1 MDSNPHDRDWL
12 FEIHEISTQSPSKFE
27 ATRVARVPGDMSLA
41 GLFHEQGSKSY
52 TAVFIRQGET
62 DVERVEREHRE
73 TLQSQFMAA
82 SEFYGVHPAQL
93 TQEQLE
99 EFINGTEDVDFERDT
114 SGDMAELDEET
125 AELLREFMG
134 EDAPADDGDE
144 DAEAAAEAQAEADI
158 ASAEAE
164 DEEDDLG

>member
-1 MDSNPHDRDWL
+1 
-12 FEIHEISTQSPSKFE
+12 
-27 ATRVARVPGDMSLA
+27 MSLA

-62 DVERVEREHRE
+62 DVERAEREHRE
-73 TLQSQFMAA
+73 TLQRQFMAA

-99 EFINGTEDVDFERDT
+99 EFINGTTDVEFERDT
-114 SGDMAELDEET
+114 SGDMEELDAET
-125 AELLREFMG
+125 AQLLREFMG
-134 EDAPADDGDE
+134 DAVVMAADEDADE
-144 DAEAAAEAQAEADI
+144 DAEAEAEAQAEADM

>member
-1 MDSNPHDRDWL
+1 
-12 FEIHEISTQSPSKFE
+12 
-27 ATRVARVPGDMSLA
+27 MSLA

-125 AELLREFMG
+125 AQLLREFMG
-134 EDAPADDGDE
+134 EDEATAEAGADE

-158 ASAEAE
+158 VSAEEE
-164 DEEDDLG
+164 DEDE